1 MCKDRV
7 AEIEQELSRLSER
20 LEGIQLI
27 KVKPSV
33 YGHVLAAYRHPK
45 NHDALLRQRDLR
57 GRIKILRREL
67 EQLNISS

>member
-1 MCKDRV
+1 MCKDRI
-7 AEIEQELSRLSER
+7 AEIEQELSRLSKR
-20 LEGIQLI
+20 LEGIRLR

-33 YGHVLAAYRHPK
+33 CGYVLAAYRHPE